1 MREFIIESA
10 LLTHGLKSISSER
23 LKQELDKK
31 WKIAWLDHRQTIV
44 GNVDEFCEFRERAA
58 DYGRVNYFNY
68 DQAVRAGRSGALTAS
83 GAVRVCEDRKIP
95 LVVTCGIGGL
105 VPDQC
110 AEKCNDLRALMQSKV
125 SMLATSFK
133 DMFDFLYSVE
143 QAEKSGVRVC
153 VSDETLPGGYVFLP
167 REASGTRLPEVKT
180 ATPHMLCLNP
190 IPVEKRIQDRGILED
205 AVIYGKKQEKQ
216 GCYFHPAVN
225 AKIDELTGGRSSEIQ
240 LESLIANAHFAED
253 I

>member
-83 GAVRVCEDRKIP
+83 GAMRVCEERGVP

-105 VPDQC
+105 VSGQDI
-110 AEKCNDLRALMQSKV
+110 EKCNDLRALTRSEV
-125 SMLATSFK
+125 SMMATAFK
-133 DMFDFLYSVE
+133 DMFDAAYTIE
-143 QAEKSGVRVC
+143 QAEKAGVWVC
-153 VSDETLPGGYVFLP
+153 ISDKV
-167 REASGTRLPEVKT
+167 LPEGYIFLHQKVCGMELPLAKSVK
-180 ATPHMLCLNP
+180 PHMLWLNP
-190 IPVEKRIQDRGILED
+190 MPKEKRIQEYRILEE

-216 GCYFHPAVN
+216 GRYFHPAVN
-225 AKIDELTGGRSSEIQ
+225 AKIDELTAGRSSEMQ
-240 LESLIANAHFAED
+240 LESLTANARLVEEF
-253 I
+253 

>member
-10 LLTHGLKSISSER
+10 LLTHGLKSIGSER

-31 WKIAWLDHRQTIV
+31 WKIAWLDHGQTIV

-83 GAVRVCEDRKIP
+83 GAMRVCEDRKIP

-167 REASGTRLPEVKT
+167 QEASGTRLPEVKT

-190 IPVEKRIQDRGILED
+190 IPAEKRIQDRGIW
-205 AVIYGKKQEKQ
+205 KKQLFTEKNRKSK
-216 GCYFHPAVN
+216 GAIF
-225 AKIDELTGGRSSEIQ
+225 IRR
-240 LESLIANAHFAED
+240 
-253 I
+253 

>member
-1 MREFIIESA
+1 M
-10 LLTHGLKSISSER
+10 
-23 LKQELDKK
+23 
-31 WKIAWLDHRQTIV
+31 
-44 GNVDEFCEFRERAA
+44 
-58 DYGRVNYFNY
+58 
-68 DQAVRAGRSGALTAS
+68 
-83 GAVRVCEDRKIP
+83 
-95 LVVTCGIGGL
+95 
-105 VPDQC
+105 PDQS
-110 AEKCNDLRALMQSKV
+110 AENCNDLRALMQSKV

-167 REASGTRLPEVKT
+167 QEASGTRLPEVKT

-190 IPVEKRIQDRGILED
+190 IPAEKRIQDRGILEE

-216 GCYFHPAVN
+216 GRYFHPAVN

-253 I
+253 IRA